1 MYSASDLSPS
11 PGEATSHKAVSSG
24 GIFSAAPSSTPHA
37 PLYYNDLRII
47 DLGHIS
53 CQQGKLG
60 AYYRH
65 HLRIRSDNHA
75 RYVKRTNMIS
85 C

>member
-1 MYSASDLSPS
+1 MYWASDLSPS
-11 PGEATSHKAVSSG
+11 SAEATCHKAVSGG
-24 GIFSAAPSSTPHA
+24 GIFSAAPFSTPHA
-37 PLYYNDLRII
+37 RLYYNDPRII

-65 HLRIRSDNHA
+65 HLRVRSDNQG
-75 RYVKRTNMIS
+75 RDVKRTNMIS